1 MSIEEQK
8 SVEVSIKSSSPVA
21 EAAAESKS
29 SKMPILGAVLILA
42 AIFGVGLNWVFGVA
56 PDQAPFLL
64 FSYAV
69 GLTMIFLP
77 CTLPLAFVIVP
88 LSMGKSPKKGIGI
101 ALAFSLGVIIT
112 LSIYGALIGTLG
124 NILGIGRVEMAKNIL
139 YALAG
144 LFGITIALGELG
156 LIKFKMPMYSGGGP
170 GFIQKQSDYLK
181 AMLLGLFLG
190 NIGVGCPNPLFN
202 AVILPQ
208 IIVEASAWRG
218 FLIMF
223 IHALGRVTPLL
234 ILAFLAILGVN
245 ATGFL
250 TKHKDKVTKSTAWA
264 MVFVGGFLFMI
275 GAFGHDGYT
284 YSGIHSILERITQ
297 EEFITN
303 ILGEKIKTL
312 GHGHEVPIGAYLPY
326 AVWAMLLLWLA
337 PMWWWYAKEKS
348 NLSDMTLEE
357 EKNRAPYLN
366 AKKWFLIATS
376 AFLLITFGWV
386 LPHQFLYHSSHN
398 EAPPVSVDIRAAGEG
413 VLAPN
418 IPMLFSINIKDA
430 FGAKLRGVMEYGHER
445 LIHVIAIN
453 DDFNFFTHIHPED
466 EAVLTTDMFD
476 NGAFPFHLTFPGAG
490 RYLIAAGFVYKG
502 EDISFTK
509 IFNVGERN
517 ISLLE
522 KDFSR
527 QKEFEGYNIAFAEEE
542 KIVSG
547 REAHIK
553 YTISKDG
560 NPVADLAP
568 YLGAPMHFA
577 IVSADLSGFAHT
589 HGTLTDESMDMMMDG
604 DIEDMMD
611 GHDSSDDHS
620 GFDFIRS
627 TRAHGGPEEDSRI
640 MTGDHDDLPAAFGPD
655 IYLHYT
661 FPRPGIYVIF
671 SEFKHNNKVVTTKF
685 MVEVEPSNGG
695 TTNLML
701 GHGH

>member
-1 MSIEEQK
+1 MNTEEQK
-8 SVEVSIKSSSPVA
+8 PVEVSIKSPA
-21 EAAAESKS
+21 PAPGTAPENQSKS
-29 SKMPILGAVLILA
+29 TKWPIIGVIVILA
-42 AIFGVGLNWVFGVA
+42 AIFGVGLNWVFGVV

-88 LSMGKSPKKGIGI
+88 LSMGKSPKRGIGI

-112 LSIYGALIGTLG
+112 LSIYGTLIGSLG

-144 LFGITIALGELG
+144 ILGIAIALGELE

-170 GFIQKQSDYLK
+170 GFIQKQGDYLK

-250 TKHKDKVTKSTAWA
+250 IKHKNKVAKSTAWA

-284 YSGIHSILERITQ
+284 YSGIHSALEKVTQ
-297 EEFITN
+297 EEYITN
-303 ILGEKIKTL
+303 ILGEKIKVL
-312 GHGHEVPIGAYLPY
+312 GHGHEIPIGPYLPY
-326 AVWAMLLLWLA
+326 APWALVAIWLI
-337 PMWWWYAKEKS
+337 PMWWWYATEKS
-348 NLSDMTLEE
+348 KLRDMTLEE

-376 AFLLITFGWV
+376 AFLIITFGWA
-386 LPHQFLYHSSHN
+386 LPHQFLYHSSHE
-398 EAPPVSVDIRAAGEG
+398 EAPMVSVDIRAAGA
-413 VLAPN
+413 LSPN
-418 IPMLFSINIKDA
+418 IPASFELDIKDA
-430 FGAKLRGVMEYGHER
+430 LGAKLKDVLEYGHER
-445 LIHVIAIN
+445 LLHIIAVN
-453 DDFNFFTHIHPED
+453 DEFDYFSHIHPED
-466 EAVLTTDMFD
+466 QAVLTTEMFER
-476 NGAFPFHLTFPGAG
+476 GAFPFSLTFPKPG
-490 RYLIAAGFVYKG
+490 RYLIATDFAHRG
-502 EDISFTK
+502 EEVSFAKT
-509 IFNVGERN
+509 FNVGERK

-522 KDFSR
+522 KDFSK
-527 QKEFEGYNIAFAEEE
+527 QKEFDGYEVLISEENTGHMMMGGE
-542 KIVSG
+542 TQ
-547 REAHIK
+547 IK
-553 YTISKDG
+553 YIIMAGG
-560 NPVADLAP
+560 NPVTDLAP

-589 HGTLTDESMDMMMDG
+589 HGTLTADGHEMMDTHN
-604 DIEDMMD
+604 DRD
-611 GHDSSDDHS
+611 GHS
-620 GFDFIRS
+620 GFNLIRPAG
-627 TRAHGGPEEDSRI
+627 AHGDEEADSRG
-640 MTGDHDDLPAAFGPD
+640 MADDEEGHEDLPSAFGPD
-655 IYLHYT
+655 IYLNYS
-661 FPRPGIYVIF
+661 FPRSGVYVIF
-671 SEFKHNNKVVTTKF
+671 GEFKHGEKVVTTKF
-685 MVEVEPSNGG
+685 MVEIADEETG
-695 TTNLML
+695 TLMM

>member
-1 MSIEEQK
+1 MTTEEQK
-8 SVEVSIKSSSPVA
+8 PIEISIKNLTSDI
-21 EAAAESKS
+21 ETAAETQLKS
-29 SKMPILGAVLILA
+29 SKLPILGAVLVLA
-42 AIFGVGLNWVFGVA
+42 AIFGVGLNWVFGVV

-124 NILGIGRVEMAKNIL
+124 NILGIGRVETAKNIL

-144 LFGITIALGELG
+144 LFGITIALGELS
-156 LIKFKMPMYSGGGP
+156 LINFKMPMYSGGGP

-218 FLIMF
+218 FL
-223 IHALGRVTPLL
+223 
-234 ILAFLAILGVN
+234 
-245 ATGFL
+245 
-250 TKHKDKVTKSTAWA
+250 
-264 MVFVGGFLFMI
+264 FMI

-284 YSGIHSILERITQ
+284 YSGIHSILERVTQ

-366 AKKWFLIATS
+366 AKKWLLIATS

-430 FGAKLRGVMEYGHER
+430 FGAKLRDVMEYGH
-445 LIHVIAIN
+445 
-453 DDFNFFTHIHPED
+453 
-466 EAVLTTDMFD
+466 
-476 NGAFPFHLTFPGAG
+476 
-490 RYLIAAGFVYKG
+490 
-502 EDISFTK
+502 
-509 IFNVGERN
+509 
-517 ISLLE
+517 
-522 KDFSR
+522 
-527 QKEFEGYNIAFAEEE
+527 
-542 KIVSG
+542 
-547 REAHIK
+547 
-553 YTISKDG
+553 
-560 NPVADLAP
+560 
-568 YLGAPMHFA
+568 
-577 IVSADLSGFAHT
+577 
-589 HGTLTDESMDMMMDG
+589 
-604 DIEDMMD
+604 
-611 GHDSSDDHS
+611 
-620 GFDFIRS
+620 
-627 TRAHGGPEEDSRI
+627 
-640 MTGDHDDLPAAFGPD
+640 
-655 IYLHYT
+655 
-661 FPRPGIYVIF
+661 
-671 SEFKHNNKVVTTKF
+671 
-685 MVEVEPSNGG
+685 
-695 TTNLML
+695 
-701 GHGH
+701 